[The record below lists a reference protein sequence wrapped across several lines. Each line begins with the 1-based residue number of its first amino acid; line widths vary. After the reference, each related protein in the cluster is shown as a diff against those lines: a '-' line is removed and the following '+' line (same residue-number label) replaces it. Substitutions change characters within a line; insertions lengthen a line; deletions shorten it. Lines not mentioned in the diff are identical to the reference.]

1 MPPSMKNGPK
11 GSMPGAKPTN
21 TRKTIVRLFGYM
33 GKYKY
38 LFIPVCLCVLLNS
51 GAMITG
57 TYLLKPAINQ
67 YILPLIGKQNPDLS
81 GFIKL
86 LFTMGVIYGVGAIAG
101 YLNNRIM
108 LTVSSGTLF
117 RIRCDMFTKM
127 EKLPIKYFDNRTHG
141 EVMSLY
147 TNDTDT
153 LRDTLSQSI
162 PQLLS
167 SIVTVVGVLVMMIVL
182 SPTLTTLV
190 VAMIFLMLFFTAKI
204 GKHSAK
210 AFRDQQKNI
219 GKANGYIEEMIEGQK
234 VVKVFCHEDSSV
246 NAFAGLNEALRESSA
261 RANSLANILMPLM
274 GNLSHINYAL
284 VSILGAFL
292 AIKGRIDIGS
302 IASFLQYTRSFSQ
315 PVTQMSQQFNGI
327 LNALAGAERIFSML
341 DEEEE
346 IDNGTYTLVNAIES
360 SAKASKDGIVHL
372 VEAFAPTSKWGWKD
386 TTAPEGTPLIP
397 LRGEVKF
404 ENVTFGYVEE
414 KTVLHDICLSAKP
427 GQKIALV
434 GSTGSG
440 KTTIINLLTRFYDPQ
455 QGNITYDGIPIN
467 KIKKEAL
474 RRSLGMVL
482 QDTVL
487 FSGTVKDNIR
497 FGNPDAAMKQV
508 KEAAVLANADSF
520 INHLE
525 KGYDTFLQANGNG
538 ISQGQRQ
545 LLSIARAAAANP
557 PVLILDE
564 ATSSIDTRTE
574 ALIQKGMDK
583 LMEGRTVFVI
593 AHRLSTIRNADTIL
607 VLEKGRI
614 IERGNHQELIAQ
626 KGKYYQLYTG
636 MFELE

>member
-1 MPPSMKNGPK
+1 MPPSMGRGHK
-11 GSMPGAKPTN
+11 GSMAGAKPAN
-21 TRKTIVRLFGYM
+21 TGKTIVRLFSYM

-51 GAMITG
+51 GAMIAG

-67 YILPLIGKQNPDLS
+67 YILPLIGKQNPNMT

-86 LFTMGVIYGVGAIAG
+86 LITMGIIYGVGAIAG
-101 YLNNRIM
+101 YINNRIM
-108 LTVSSGTLF
+108 LTISSGTLF
-117 RIRCDMFTKM
+117 RIRCDMFSKM
-127 EKLPIKYFDNRTHG
+127 EKLPLKYFDNRTHG
-141 EVMSLY
+141 EIMSLY

-167 SIVTVVGVLVMMIVL
+167 SIVTVLGVLTMMIIL

-190 VAMIFLMLFFTAKI
+190 VAMIFVMLFFTAKI

-246 NAFAGLNEALRESSA
+246 KDFSELNEALRESSA

-284 VSILGAFL
+284 ISVLGAFL

-315 PVTQMSQQFNGI
+315 PITQMSQQFNSI

-341 DEEEE
+341 DESEEV
-346 IDNGTYTLVNAIES
+346 DQGTYTLVNAIES
-360 SAKASKDGIVHL
+360 SAKASKDGKVHL
-372 VEAFAPTSKWGWKD
+372 VEAFAHTKKWGWKD
-386 TTAPEGTPLIP
+386 TSAPEGTPLIP
-397 LRGEVKF
+397 LQGEVKF

-414 KTVLHDICLSAKP
+414 KTVLHDICLVAKP

-455 QGNITYDGIPIN
+455 LGNITYDGIPIN

-487 FSGTVKDNIR
+487 FSATVADNIR
-497 FGNPDAAMKQV
+497 FGNPEASLKQI
-508 KEAAVLANADSF
+508 KEAAILANADSF

-525 KGYDTFLQANGNG
+525 KGYDTFLAANGSG

-545 LLSIARAAAANP
+545 LLSIARASAANP

-607 VLEKGRI
+607 VLEQGRI
-614 IERGNHQELIAQ
+614 IERGNHNELIAQ